1 MRRPGSAADDR
12 SLFPDRNNHGKKEVS
27 MATGMSAKRWLPLW
41 VVVICVAV
49 IAGWFSFPPTRRL
62 AEKFYGSLRVQRVQ
76 AVNVNL
82 SSFVGPNANS
92 TLQQMV
98 SQMISDKVTVTE
110 NQPEQ
115 PAASAAA
122 ASQAAGFPVQLL
134 GKRKDAPEL
143 AVNGKHA
150 FDLTVD
156 RARLQAIFK
165 EAGRPDLELPQSI
178 EGATVAVTIPPIVRA
193 RYGDCPGRPSATA
206 NIATPPP
213 NSSQYSNCVL
223 LSQGP
228 SPEVKAPSSLDL
240 GKLTEIGLEL
250 VGMTPGQAQQFLEKV
265 SWRSMLGVPV
275 PRFMRSYE
283 AVTVNGVPG
292 TLLSMAGRRGPT
304 YTLIWAR
311 NGMVYSLT
319 GYGDSGGAVS
329 LADSLQ

>member
-1 MRRPGSAADDR
+1 
-12 SLFPDRNNHGKKEVS
+12 
-27 MATGMSAKRWLPLW
+27 MANGISGKRWFPLW
-41 VVVICVAV
+41 VVLIAAV
-49 IAGWFSFPPTRRL
+49 FIAGWFSFPPTRRL
-62 AEKFYGSLRVQRVQ
+62 AEKFYGSLRVQKVQ

-82 SSFVGPNANS
+82 SNFVGPRANS
-92 TLQQMV
+92 NLQEMV
-98 SQMISDKVTVTE
+98 SQMISDKVTVTVNE
-110 NQPEQ
+110 EDQ
-115 PAASAAA
+115 PAKDAAV
-122 ASQAAGFPVQLL
+122 ASQVAGFRVRLL
-134 GKRKDAPEL
+134 GKRQGAPEL
-143 AVNGKHA
+143 VVGGKHA

-165 EAGRPDLELPQSI
+165 EAGRPDLVLPQSVD
-178 EGATVAVTIPPIVRA
+178 GATVAVTIPTMVRA

-213 NSSQYSNCVL
+213 SSSQYSDCIL

-228 SPEVKAPSSLDL
+228 SPGVKAPPDLDL

-250 VGMTPGQAQQFLEKV
+250 AGMTPGQAQQFLGTV
-265 SWRSMLGVPV
+265 SWQSMLGMPV

-283 AVTVNGVPG
+283 AVKIDGVPG
-292 TLLSMAGRRGPT
+292 TLLSMSGRRGPT

-319 GYGDSGGAVS
+319 GYGDSGDAVS